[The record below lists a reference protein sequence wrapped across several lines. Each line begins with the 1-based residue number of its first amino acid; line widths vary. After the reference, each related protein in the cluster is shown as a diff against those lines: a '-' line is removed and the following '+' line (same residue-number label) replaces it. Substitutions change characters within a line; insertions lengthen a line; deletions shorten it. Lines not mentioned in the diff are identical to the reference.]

1 MNKLLISF
9 VSLVLLAG
17 CGEAEK
23 KDASS
28 TQPENQQTQSQPAT
42 AESDS
47 KEATTARPQENAAT
61 PEKAD
66 EPQKSDDTAKDV
78 QVPAET
84 EKAPVAPEK
93 SESSSAAVI
102 DATNEQTLTESLDKM
117 IVNLTEEEKETFSE
131 AFLIYAMSQV
141 DMSLSEEENQKK
153 MLAALNGKSVQDIL
167 NESAK
172 LKQRLSNQ
180 PQADKPSTEQPE
192 SEKQDTTPQESAPQ
206 TAQPSSEGVA

>member
-28 TQPENQQTQSQPAT
+28 AQPEDQQAQSQPAT

-47 KEATTARPQENAAT
+47 KEATTAAPQDNTAT

-66 EPQKSDDTAKDV
+66 EPQKPDDTAKDV

-93 SESSSAAVI
+93 SESSPAAVI

-180 PQADKPSTEQPE
+180 PQADKPSAEQPE

-206 TAQPSSEGVA
+206 TTQPSSEGVA